1 MISDE
6 IFMLRCLQLAKNG
19 LGTTYP
25 NPLVGSVI
33 VHQNEIIGEGWHQKA
48 GQPHAE
54 VNAINSVKNKD
65 LLKEST
71 LYVNLEPCSHFG
83 KTPPCADLII
93 KHNIKKVVVGCIDSF
108 SEVSGRGIQKLQNA
122 GIEVVTGILEE
133 KCKEINKR
141 FFTFH
146 NKKRPFIILKWA
158 ETPNGFFAPF
168 EKQNQ
173 VPFWISNEFSIQK
186 THKLRSEEQ
195 AILVGKNTIF
205 SDNPSLTTRF
215 WQGNSPIRLIIDK
228 NLEIPTHFNV
238 YNNEVLSIFFNKNKK
253 EEKNNTIFEI
263 LDFEKPIFNQI
274 LEYLYQKNIQSLIV
288 EGGAYLL
295 NDIIEKNLWDEA
307 MVFVG
312 ENHLQEGIKAPQL
325 KTSASK
331 EIKTKNDIFK
341 LFINI

>member
-19 LGTTYP
+19 LGSTYP

-33 VHQNEIIGEGWHQKA
+33 VHQNEIIGEGWHQKSGLA
-48 GQPHAE
+48 HAE

-93 KHNIKKVVVGCIDSF
+93 KHNIKKVVVGCIDTF
-108 SEVSGRGIQKLQNA
+108 SEISGRGIQKLQNA
-122 GIEVVTGILEE
+122 GIEVVTGVLEE

-146 NKKRPFIILKWA
+146 NKKRPFIVLKWA
-158 ETPNGFFAPF
+158 ETPNGYFAPF
-168 EKQNQ
+168 KKQNQ
-173 VPFWISNEFSIQK
+173 SPFWISNEFSIQK
-186 THKLRSEEQ
+186 THQLRSEEQ

-228 NLEIPTHFNV
+228 KLEIPTHFNV
-238 YNNEVLSIFFNKNKK
+238 YNDEVLTIFFNKNKK
-253 EEKNNTIFEI
+253 EEKNNIIFEI

-274 LEYLYQKNIQSLIV
+274 LDYLYQKNIQSLIV

-295 NDIIEKNLWDEA
+295 NDIIKKNLWDEA

-312 ENHLQEGIKAPQL
+312 ENHLQEGIKAPEL
-325 KTSASK
+325 KISASK
-331 EIKTKNDIFK
+331 EIKIKNDFFK